1 MGRYWEQIASALRSA
16 IGEWTGAA
24 EYERYMRRCRQN
36 DEPPLDRGRF
46 FAARLEERYGK
57 PTRCC

>member
-1 MGRYWEQIASALRSA
+1 MGRYWEKIASALRNA
-16 IGEWTGAA
+16 LEEWTGAA
-24 EYERYMRRCRQN
+24 EYERYLHHCRRHGDQ
-36 DEPPLDRGRF
+36 PLDRGRF